1 MNLCIF
7 DISSWWLLTI
17 DVPQWKEKCKWLLS
31 PDPESQWLHHYSRCT
46 MLGTHFCLRLYE
58 WPAVAFVKCSS
69 KRDTISWGFPNSR
82 DNNSY
87 GVAFNFPH
95 PSESQRDQQ
104 FGLLM
109 FNWNETT
116 GKKCGTSNHVN
127 NEWYMKSM
135 NKSHRRIWNYHFG
148 IWCAFRQREWRKKKW
163 QPIGR
168 DNTAEGI
175 HFDEPKR
182 WASVCRFF
190 YDNWSIGLHCL
201 HCVHTKMWCV
211 GEEFSDSSAAT
222 ATP

>member
-1 MNLCIF
+1 MEQLLSSEFVLWSFIMWRIVLLGIKYHYSGMNLCIF
-7 DISSWWLLTI
+7 DISFWWLLTI

-175 HFDEPKR
+175 QFDEPKR

-190 YDNWSIGLHCL
+190 LW
-201 HCVHTKMWCV
+201 
-211 GEEFSDSSAAT
+211 
-222 ATP
+222 